1 MFQIYRI
8 LLLLRASMQI
18 GFFFG
23 VSTIMYR
30 FLAKT
35 YTISMFGLDYEISLI
50 LLLLLFIV
58 LAILVFSIPRVTLLI
73 TRNIA
78 MNSFPTIW
86 GSLSGVLKTIG
97 NFIYTS
103 FLGIIMLYLL
113 TCINKVPNL
122 LGYIINN
129 DYISIR
135 KPWLVNELT
144 NWVNTIK
151 SNFPSLSEH
160 DWKHLL
166 NNNYFSPGEMVSSMI
181 STLSS
186 FKPMIQEQ
194 IVDIVSQ
201 QTARASYLGYYFNNI
216 IWDNKYIIGGVAL
229 CLLVGYIVVAHT
241 SDGTTDIMSKM
252 YSFGG
257 KLSKSVSANE
267 TLHAQGERIYS
278 LLTDV
283 LAMQKRSLT
292 YEAKAASAKL
302 TKTVFA
308 QLDLEKAF
316 IGGHSKALFD
326 NICSFMSNS
335 MLTAGEKEELRV
347 AAQLALQ
354 ISQKYGY

>member
-1 MFQIYRI
+1 
-8 LLLLRASMQI
+8 
-18 GFFFG
+18 
-23 VSTIMYR
+23 
-30 FLAKT
+30 
-35 YTISMFGLDYEISLI
+35 
-50 LLLLLFIV
+50 
-58 LAILVFSIPRVTLLI
+58 
-73 TRNIA
+73 
-78 MNSFPTIW
+78 
-86 GSLSGVLKTIG
+86 
-97 NFIYTS
+97 
-103 FLGIIMLYLL
+103 
-113 TCINKVPNL
+113 
-122 LGYIINN
+122 
-129 DYISIR
+129 
-135 KPWLVNELT
+135 
-144 NWVNTIK
+144 
-151 SNFPSLSEH
+151 
-160 DWKHLL
+160 
-166 NNNYFSPGEMVSSMI
+166 MVGSMI

-201 QTARASYLGYYFNNI
+201 QSARASYLGYYFNTI

-283 LAMQKRSLT
+283 LAMQKRSLSHD
-292 YEAKAASAKL
+292 AKMISENL
-302 TKTVFA
+302 TKTALQKLV
-308 QLDLEKAF
+308 LEKAV
-316 IGGHSKALFD
+316 IGGRSRALFD
-326 NICSFMSNS
+326 NLCNIMSNS